1 MPARSPR
8 WALMR
13 LQMTRLHV
21 ARCLLC
27 TCIRFRSGGAASR
40 RGHSSQA
47 ANGRRWRPA
56 TSRKQQ
62 RCCPRPQVHQQRPS
76 ASKQRKLRRARTQEA
91 LVLLWRIW
99 TLDRACWMA
108 AATAVTFNSNNKSPP
123 PSQHKLSSERERHL
137 LLCNRLSSPS
147 KPEVIPLAPINWK
160 EAARRKKKKKKKRK
174 KRKEKEKIS
183 IFVLPSFVLSLF
195 PVLEGACDCF
205 EE

>member
-1 MPARSPR
+1 MSSGTAAPSPHPPWMAGSAHKGGAGAVASCMPARSPR

-91 LVLLWRIW
+91 LALLWRIW

-123 PSQHKLSSERERHL
+123 LP
-137 LLCNRLSSPS
+137 NTSSPRNES
-147 KPEVIPLAPINWK
+147 ATCSC
-160 EAARRKKKKKKKRK
+160 ATD
-174 KRKEKEKIS
+174 
-183 IFVLPSFVLSLF
+183 SLLQ
-195 PVLEGACDCF
+195 VNQK
-205 EE
+205 